1 MTTRKELQ
9 AWLEQF
15 PEDAKIEVIVSH
27 EDNRSWDTYTF
38 VSEVDLDLTESV
50 DPEFGTY
57 AKTFEIER
65 EYRPKLSSGPVN
77 LIRLGVKN

>member
-15 PEDAKIEVIVSH
+15 PEDATIECLTTHDSNH
-27 EDNRSWDTYTF
+27 GYESYTS
-38 VSEVDLDLTESV
+38 VSEVDLDLTEPV
-50 DPEFGTY
+50 DPEFGTF

-65 EYRPKLSSGPVN
+65 GYKMGLVT
-77 LIRLGVKN
+77 IRIGVKS